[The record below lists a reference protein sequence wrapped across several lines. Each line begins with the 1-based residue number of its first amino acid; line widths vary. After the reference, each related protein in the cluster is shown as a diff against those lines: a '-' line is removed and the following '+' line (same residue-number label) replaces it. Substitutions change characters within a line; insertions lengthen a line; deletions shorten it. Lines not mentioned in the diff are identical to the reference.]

1 MGHQHH
7 HHVTGAEVAGNRR
20 RLGLALILTAT
31 YMVAEIIGGLAANS
45 LALLADAGH
54 MFSDTAALGLSLVA
68 VVLAQRPATSH
79 RTYGFHRAEILAAF
93 TNGAALLALSVLIAR
108 EAWERL
114 SEPPDVHGGLMLAVA
129 FGGLTINFINL
140 VILSG
145 GRHQNLN
152 VRGAWLHVMADTLGS
167 VGAIAAGASIYFFG
181 WQWADPVAS
190 FVIATLVL
198 YSAWG
203 LVRETLDVLME
214 GVPKGISIDEVAAAL
229 RGILVSWT
237 PTTFTFGRSRA
248 EGTSRRPTSS
258 LLRRRTI
265 KASSTPPTA
274 HSPNGSQSP
283 TPPFKWSTMSLP
295 TSASRAAQPPLSADG
310 GSIGDGRRRGAALAD
325 ADFALRFCRNRRQS
339 FRVHRCRHAPTR
351 LRRVA
356 LGHRTLVLLPAKG
369 AFARVARI
377 DGLAHLIS
385 LMRSI

>member
-114 SEPPDVHGGLMLAVA
+114 SEPPDVHGGLLLAVA

-229 RGILVSWT
+229 RGIPGVLDAHDLHVWSLTSGRNIATTHLVI
-237 PTTFTFGRSRA
+237 A
-248 EGTSRRPTSS
+248 EEADHQSIIDAAN
-258 LLRRRTI
+258 RTLAERFAI
-265 KASSTPPTA
+265 AHATIQVEHDELANKCQPCGPTA
-274 HSPNGSQSP
+274 AVG
-283 TPPFKWSTMSLP
+283 
-295 TSASRAAQPPLSADG
+295 
-310 GSIGDGRRRGAALAD
+310 
-325 ADFALRFCRNRRQS
+325 
-339 FRVHRCRHAPTR
+339 
-351 LRRVA
+351 
-356 LGHRTLVLLPAKG
+356 
-369 AFARVARI
+369 
-377 DGLAHLIS
+377 
-385 LMRSI
+385 